1 VPEAAPLE
9 APTSFDVPTEPTP
22 DITLP
27 EINVVASAQQDKAES
42 KDQEPN
48 AVEPGFGTF
57 NEIVDAITNAIV
69 GQAQAASPVNEDIMQ
84 QDQTY
89 DPFQNTDPNKDQDRI
104 EPSQPGAVPPE
115 ALGKSDQTEEAQQQD
130 PFETQQEAFN
140 TFGIEPGFFGAQ
152 PVEQATQAAIAAAP
166 GMNQD
171 LEQAAQPSVQEEQQ
185 STTKADQPQSMTP
198 TPVSTI
204 SVTQTPEQIA
214 AQFGTTPDKKEDDPF
229 GVPETFAAQPTAPVE
244 TSPLAAMQEP
254 SAPVAAPTTPVETS
268 QLTELQDPMSPLF
281 DPTPMN
287 PAQPAPPVE
296 VAQLEK
302 ADREN
307 PSTREF
313 DPTIF
318 DPATYAPSAP
328 PVEVAQAPQAAPPAS
343 PIEVAQNAP
352 PPGQIQAPAAISGIP
367 AGVPADVP
375 SSVPSGA
382 LTNDDIVSL
391 PRQQLA
397 MVQEVQRQKD
407 IKDKRDAIAKAMMGQ
422 DQGVV
427 L

>member
-1 VPEAAPLE
+1 
-9 APTSFDVPTEPTP
+9 
-22 DITLP
+22 
-27 EINVVASAQQDKAES
+27 
-42 KDQEPN
+42 
-48 AVEPGFGTF
+48 
-57 NEIVDAITNAIV
+57 
-69 GQAQAASPVNEDIMQ
+69 
-84 QDQTY
+84 
-89 DPFQNTDPNKDQDRI
+89 
-104 EPSQPGAVPPE
+104 
-115 ALGKSDQTEEAQQQD
+115 
-130 PFETQQEAFN
+130 
-140 TFGIEPGFFGAQ
+140 
-152 PVEQATQAAIAAAP
+152 
-166 GMNQD
+166 
-171 LEQAAQPSVQEEQQ
+171 
-185 STTKADQPQSMTP
+185 
-198 TPVSTI
+198 
-204 SVTQTPEQIA
+204 
-214 AQFGTTPDKKEDDPF
+214 
-229 GVPETFAAQPTAPVE
+229 
-244 TSPLAAMQEP
+244 
-254 SAPVAAPTTPVETS
+254 
-268 QLTELQDPMSPLF
+268 MSPLF